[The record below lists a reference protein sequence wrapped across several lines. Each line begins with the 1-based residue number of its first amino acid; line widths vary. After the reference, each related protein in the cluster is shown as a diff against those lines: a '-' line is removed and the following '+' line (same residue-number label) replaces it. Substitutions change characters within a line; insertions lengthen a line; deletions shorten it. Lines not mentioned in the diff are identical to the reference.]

1 MQTTGAPSA
10 TLNLTEVMDNCRIG
24 SLQIRVFVLCLGSLI
39 MDGFDVQAMGYV
51 APAMLGEWNLPR
63 PTLGP
68 LLSIG
73 APKLTGDVKQF
84 FKAVVPAM
92 KARQYGRIVNIAS
105 ISGMRAST
113 LRVAYGTSKA
123 AIIQLTKQYAVELA
137 NYGIRVNA
145 VCPGFTDTEIVRESL
160 RVIREKT
167 GRSEEEAMDSILTG
181 NPQRRLIRPEEVADA
196 VRWLCLPLSSSV
208 TGQSLMVDGGEVT

>member
-1 MQTTGAPSA
+1 MGAPGDAQRLVVYAFDPGNEGGTEMQASGAPGA

-73 APKLTGDVKQF
+73 HLGVMFGAIAFIPLFVQGVMGATATQAARANRSRPRTTGSAKRSCLLVTMPQGR
-84 FKAVVPAM
+84 PA
-92 KARQYGRIVNIAS
+92 AS
-105 ISGMRAST
+105 
-113 LRVAYGTSKA
+113 
-123 AIIQLTKQYAVELA
+123 
-137 NYGIRVNA
+137 
-145 VCPGFTDTEIVRESL
+145 
-160 RVIREKT
+160 
-167 GRSEEEAMDSILTG
+167 
-181 NPQRRLIRPEEVADA
+181 RR
-196 VRWLCLPLSSSV
+196 
-208 TGQSLMVDGGEVT
+208 

>member
-1 MQTTGAPSA
+1 ME
-10 TLNLTEVMDNCRIG
+10 L
-24 SLQIRVFVLCLGSLI
+24 
-39 MDGFDVQAMGYV
+39 
-51 APAMLGEWNLPR
+51 
-63 PTLGP
+63 
-68 LLSIG
+68 
-73 APKLTGDVKQF
+73 
-84 FKAVVPAM
+84 
-92 KARQYGRIVNIAS
+92 ARQPI
-105 ISGMRAST
+105 T
-113 LRVAYGTSKA
+113 
-123 AIIQLTKQYAVELA
+123 
-137 NYGIRVNA
+137 VNA